1 MYDFERSIWK
11 IQFIFGSLKYPH
23 IEEKNVGGGEGTVA
37 AAAAAAVAATVI
49 FTHYPDVMR
58 LRCCLCKF
66 WAVAAAVT
74 TTIGYG
80 YGYNCDCD
88 CSLTTQATIKNEE
101 KNMMWANKN
110 VPTIDDGCGNKME
123 CRMCVWECVHVQSL
137 FVELLLSFF
146 LPRRCSFFIHLYD

>member
-37 AAAAAAVAATVI
+37 AAVAAAVAATVI

-58 LRCCLCKF
+58 LRCRLCKF
-66 WAVAAAVT
+66 WAVAAVT

-80 YGYNCDCD
+80 YNCD

-123 CRMCVWECVHVQSL
+123 CRMCVHVQSL